1 VNATGARH
9 MVQTGFVDPVW
20 VVGSSDGLYGYVG
33 LFHSGEVVRISLGNG
48 SVATVAE
55 GLSCPEGVALDD
67 HGNLMVVENP
77 VGDECEATFPLKKAA
92 QLTRVNIQT
101 GLQTKVVGLRSST
114 DGEEGGPHGLA
125 VQGGSAFVCE
135 CPAGASTITR
145 VNLSTGIKV
154 TVANLTSPSGCA
166 VGGNFAYAVEQG
178 STDGQLV
185 RVRLAG
191 SGSPIGTKT
200 ILLDN
205 LAGPMGVAVDD
216 YAGYVYVEERH
227 KNQVRRVRLSN
238 GDAEIFATGLNSPIG
253 LGVVGRGG
261 SGAQI

>member
-1 VNATGARH
+1 
-9 MVQTGFVDPVW
+9 M
-20 VVGSSDGLYGYVG
+20 
-33 LFHSGEVVRISLGNG
+33 
-48 SVATVAE
+48 
-55 GLSCPEGVALDD
+55 
-67 HGNLMVVENP
+67 
-77 VGDECEATFPLKKAA
+77 
-92 QLTRVNIQT
+92 
-101 GLQTKVVGLRSST
+101 
-114 DGEEGGPHGLA
+114 
-125 VQGGSAFVCE
+125 QGGSAFVCE